1 MRVTVLSSGS
11 GGNCTLVE
19 GAGVRVLVD
28 AGLPLRVVR
37 ARCAAVG
44 LSLDGAGLGCPS
56 SRGPG
61 AKVSELLITHE
72 HSDHGGA
79 AGVLGRKLGLRVRA
93 TRGTLEALR
102 DPPPQAQW
110 SVVRAGEPVLLGEAA
125 AGDASAGQGAA
136 PGAPLGLI
144 PGVIAL
150 RPPAPQPPEPQ
161 LWVTPIAL
169 PHDAAEP
176 VAYRFEE
183 RTPQGSVHA
192 AIVTDLGHVPPPL
205 VRALAGLDLLVI
217 EFNHDLRM
225 LLEGPYPWP
234 LKQRIRGGR
243 GHLSNDQ
250 AAELLLALCHPG
262 LKQVV
267 LAHLSEHNNTPK
279 RARAAAEDALAR
291 GRSGAM
297 LRIGSVKHP
306 LPPLFVEPGPA
317 VKPRWRPAQLALL

>member
-19 GAGVRVLVD
+19 AAGVRVLVD

-44 LSLDGAGLGCPS
+44 LSLEG
-56 SRGPG
+56 
-61 AKVSELLITHE
+61 VSELLLTHE

-93 TRGTLEALR
+93 TAGTLQALR
-102 DPPPQAQW
+102 DPPPAELW
-110 SVVRAGEPVLLGEAA
+110 SLVRAGEPVEL
-125 AGDASAGQGAA
+125 
-136 PGAPLGLI
+136 PGAPEAV
-144 PGVIAL
+144 PSRVVPL
-150 RPPAPQPPEPQ
+150 RPLAPAPQPPQ
-161 LWVTPIAL
+161 HWATPIAL

-176 VAYRFEE
+176 VAWRFEE
-183 RTPQGSVHA
+183 RTACGSVHA
-192 AIVTDLGHVPPPL
+192 AIVTDLGHAPASV
-205 VRALAGLDLLVI
+205 VQALQGLDLLVI

-225 LLEGPYPWP
+225 LLEGPYPWA

-243 GHLSNDQ
+243 GHLSNEQ
-250 AAELLLALCHPG
+250 SSELLRALCHPG

-279 RARAAAEDALAR
+279 LARAAAEEALAR
-291 GRSGAM
+291 AGSGAI
-297 LRIGSVKHP
+297 LSLGSVKRP
-306 LPPLFVEPGPA
+306 LPPLFAEPGPA
-317 VKPRWRPAQLALL
+317 LKPRWRPAQLALL

>member
-44 LSLDGAGLGCPS
+44 ISLGGSREDSPDGS
-56 SRGPG
+56 PG
-61 AKVSELLITHE
+61 VPPVSELLITHE
-72 HSDHGGA
+72 HSDHGGS

-93 TRGTLEALR
+93 TAGTLQALR
-102 DPPPQAQW
+102 DPPPEELWCTA
-110 SVVRAGEPVLLGEAA
+110 RAGEPVLLGGSPSGVADEH
-125 AGDASAGQGAA
+125 
-136 PGAPLGLI
+136 
-144 PGVIAL
+144 PGVIPL
-150 RPPAPQPPEPQ
+150 RPPTPAPQPPQ
-161 LWVTPIAL
+161 LWATPIAL

-176 VAYRFEE
+176 VAWRFEE
-183 RTPQGSVHA
+183 RTSRGSVHA
-192 AIVTDLGHVPPPL
+192 AIVTDLGHAPASV
-205 VRALAGLDLLVI
+205 VQALLGLDLLVI

-225 LLEGPYPWP
+225 LLEGPYPWA

-243 GHLSNDQ
+243 GHLSNEQ
-250 AAELLLALCHPG
+250 SAELLRALCHPG

-279 RARAAAEDALAR
+279 LARAAAEEALAR
-291 GRSGAM
+291 GGSGAI
-297 LRIGSVKHP
+297 LQTGSVKRP
-306 LPPLFVEPGPA
+306 LPPLFAEPGPA
-317 VKPRWRPAQLALL
+317 LKPRWRPAQLALL